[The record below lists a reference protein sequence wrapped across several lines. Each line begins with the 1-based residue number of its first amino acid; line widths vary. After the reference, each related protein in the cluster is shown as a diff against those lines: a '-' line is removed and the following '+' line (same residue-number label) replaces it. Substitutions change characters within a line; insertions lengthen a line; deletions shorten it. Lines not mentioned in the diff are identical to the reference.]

1 MGLVLE
7 ILVQGPGKS
16 WKFLGWGSGHIDA
29 GADSRCHNSRVNNG
43 ERFSDN
49 LFDISQ

>member
-7 ILVQGPGKS
+7 ILVQ
-16 WKFLGWGSGHIDA
+16 GWGSGHIDA
-29 GADSRCHNSRVNNG
+29 GADSTCHNSRVNNG